1 MDYYEH
7 KHSKTKQKTKIID
20 LAICVAAYIVMH
32 VLSSS
37 VLGDVYI
44 FEWMSRN
51 RSFFFGAVI
60 AIIPILFNKPLIA
73 YFATLGTFFGGVSGQ
88 LIGDYIREKNL
99 ALITSDMSVEQQH
112 FLSYHRGFN
121 ILGGVWFGFLV
132 LGVILS
138 VIIGLWKKRKAKT
151 AAE

>member
-1 MDYYEH
+1 MNTNTL
-7 KHSKTKQKTKIID
+7 KRNKKTKIIA

-37 VLGDVYI
+37 VLGEVYI
-44 FEWMSRN
+44 FKWMARN

-73 YFATLGTFFGGVSGQ
+73 CFATLGTFFGGVSGQ
-88 LIGDYIREKNL
+88 LIGDYIYDKNV
-99 ALITSDMSVEQQH
+99 AMITPDMTVEQQAH
-112 FLSYHRGFN
+112 LSYHRGFA
-121 ILGGVWFGFLV
+121 ILGCVWFGFLV

-138 VIIGLWKKRKAKT
+138 VIIGLGKKREAKIAVT
-151 AAE
+151 REH